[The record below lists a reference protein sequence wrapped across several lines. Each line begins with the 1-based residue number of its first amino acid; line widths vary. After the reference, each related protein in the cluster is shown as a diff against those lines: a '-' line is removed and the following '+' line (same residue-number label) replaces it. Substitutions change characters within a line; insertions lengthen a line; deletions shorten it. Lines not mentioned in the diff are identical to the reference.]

1 MLFCS
6 VAKGKKL
13 TPRLTSTFLL
23 TSLYRMSSPFL
34 HPDNK
39 GVLQRVLYKDICRR
53 YGGDLNEKQA
63 GRLIKT
69 VDYYVAEVYR
79 VHGNKKVEFLNTE
92 VLGAVLPDYM
102 AYLERNERSSTR
114 SAVSDIEEGPPP
126 EREETGRREIQD
138 IDNAFSALQ
147 TQRQEK
153 GAVRPTMQDFQIS
166 LSEEPPL
173 SMELFERMKKEREE
187 SSLVVVPPPNVVN
200 PFVEAS
206 DSFSQG
212 SRKAK
217 EDAEAMFADQE
228 RKKLERRAA
237 ITLPVPP
244 DMRAIYERPASAVQ
258 KNAAAGNPTVVD
270 RPRDTMA
277 NLPQAILTRE
287 PEIMAYRETET
298 NLFLYS
304 GDRDWISNTT
314 ETRYNFTTVF
324 DPAGLPGATPFY
336 QNPSVP
342 TRFRNIVRIE
352 FIKAIIPGEG
362 LDPLVTKSGA
372 TAYSANANMNALSF
386 PYIQVRVP
394 ELDTNSFGTNQGIT
408 SSFALIQYDANWI
421 NDSSLGA
428 QRGYLA
434 MIPKFMKCQKV
445 YTTPLSTLQRLTVQ
459 LQRPDGS
466 LLSTALDTLDVQ
478 NVYPSIAIGSGVFG
492 AGGISGTVYQS
503 DPAVDVSGSS
513 YYWIQTKNYFNI
525 ASFNV
530 GDRVLL
536 KNIAW
541 SSWNAISPSG
551 NLLNQLTSII
561 NFLQGSPQLIVS
573 VGTVTGSGTSTV
585 FSDGITQGYANAF
598 LVRGDFPDPNA
609 SATLGVFTP
618 RAPGGIADD
627 PLASPGSAANYLI
640 NNAVT
645 SGRVLNQSRQ
655 VHVAFRVI
663 TRDFD
668 STGILRP
675 DNM

>member
-1 MLFCS
+1 
-6 VAKGKKL
+6 
-13 TPRLTSTFLL
+13 
-23 TSLYRMSSPFL
+23 MSSPFL

-69 VDYYVAEVYR
+69 VDYYVTEVYR

-114 SAVSDIEEGPPP
+114 SAVSDIEEGPPV
-126 EREETGRREIQD
+126 EREEQEQGRREIQD

-153 GAVRPTMQDFQIS
+153 GGARPTMQDFQIS

-187 SSLVVVPPPNVVN
+187 SSLVVVPPPSAVN
-200 PFVEAS
+200 PFLEAS

-212 SRKAK
+212 SKKAR
-217 EDAEAMFADQE
+217 EDAESMFADQE

-237 ITLPVPP
+237 IALPVPP
-244 DMRAIYERPASAVQ
+244 DMRAIYERPAGSSDK
-258 KNAAAGNPTVVD
+258 KNVAAGNPTVVD

-277 NLPQAILTRE
+277 NLPQAMLTRE
-287 PEIMAYRETET
+287 PEIMSYRETET

-362 LDPLVTKSGA
+362 LDPLVTKSVGA
-372 TAYSANANMNALSF
+372 AYSANANMNALSF
-386 PYIQVRVP
+386 PYIQVRIP
-394 ELDTNSFGTNQGIT
+394 ELDTNSYGTNQGIT

-445 YTTPLSTLQRLTVQ
+445 YTTPLSTLQRLTIQ
-459 LQRPDGS
+459 LQRPDGT

-478 NVYPSIAIGSGVFG
+478 NVYPSIAITSGVFG
-492 AGGISGTVYQS
+492 AGGISGTVYQR
-503 DPAVDVSGSS
+503 DPAVDVSGSA
-513 YYWIQTKNYFNI
+513 YYWVQTKNYFNI
-525 ASFNV
+525 ASFNT

-551 NLLNQLTSII
+551 TQLNQLTSII
-561 NFLQGSPQLIVS
+561 GFLQRASGHLIVS
-573 VGTVTGSGTSTV
+573 VGMVTGTGTAAV
-585 FSDGITQGYANAF
+585 FSDAPVQGYVNAF

-609 SATLGVFTP
+609 SATLGVLTP
-618 RAPGGIADD
+618 IAPGGTADD
-627 PLASPGSAANYLI
+627 PTASVGSAANYLI
-640 NNAVT
+640 NTAVT

-675 DNM
+675 DNL

>member
-1 MLFCS
+1 
-6 VAKGKKL
+6 
-13 TPRLTSTFLL
+13 
-23 TSLYRMSSPFL
+23 MSSPFL

-53 YGGDLNEKQA
+53 YGGDLSEKQA
-63 GRLIKT
+63 SRLIKT
-69 VDYYVAEVYR
+69 VDYYVTEVHR
-79 VHGNKKVEFLNTE
+79 VHGNKKIEFLNTE

-102 AYLERNERSSTR
+102 AYLERSERSSTR

-126 EREETGRREIQD
+126 EREEPRREIQD

-147 TQRQEK
+147 TQRQ
-153 GAVRPTMQDFQIS
+153 GVAARPAMQDFQIS

-187 SSLVVVPPPNVVN
+187 SALVAVPPTAN

-206 DSFSQG
+206 DSFSHG
-212 SRKAK
+212 SKKAR
-217 EDAEAMFADQE
+217 EDAEAMFAEQE

-244 DMRAIYERPASAVQ
+244 DMRAIYEKPPATQNV
-258 KNAAAGNPTVVD
+258 AAGNPTTVD

-277 NLPQAILTRE
+277 NLPQAMLIRE
-287 PEIMAYRETET
+287 PEVMAYRETET

-304 GDRDWISNTT
+304 GDRNWVTNST
-314 ETRYNFTTVF
+314 ESRYNFTTIF
-324 DPAGLPGATPFY
+324 DPAGTIDTSPFHQTPTV
-336 QNPSVP
+336 PS
-342 TRFRNIVRIE
+342 RFRNIVRIE

-362 LDPLVTKSGA
+362 LDTLVTKTGA
-372 TAYSANANMNALSF
+372 SAYSPNANMNALSF

-394 ELDTNSFGTNQGIT
+394 ELDTNSVGTNQGIAP
-408 SSFALIQYDANWI
+408 SFALIQYDANWI
-421 NDSSLGA
+421 NDSSLGS

-466 LLSTALDTLDVQ
+466 LLSTAMDTLDIKTI
-478 NVYPSIAIGSGVFG
+478 YPSIAITSPVFG
-492 AGGISGTVYQS
+492 GGGISGTIYRS
-503 DPAVDVSGSS
+503 DPAVDIAGSS
-513 YYWIQTKNYFNI
+513 YYWIQTKNYFSVT
-525 ASFNV
+525 SFNV

-536 KNIAW
+536 KNIGW
-541 SSWNAISPSG
+541 SSWDALNPIG
-551 NLLNQLTSII
+551 NQLNQLNSII
-561 NFLQGSPQLIVS
+561 AFLQSSSQRIVS
-573 VGTVTGSGTSTV
+573 VGTVTGSGVSAV
-585 FSDGITQGYANAF
+585 FSDATVQGYANAF
-598 LVRGDFPDPNA
+598 IIRGDFPDPNA
-609 SATLGVFTP
+609 TATLGVFTP
-618 RAPGGIADD
+618 RAPGGVADD
-627 PLASPGSAANYLI
+627 SAAGVGSAANYLI
-640 NNAVT
+640 NNDVT
-645 SGRVLNQSRQ
+645 SGRVLNESRQ

-675 DNM
+675 DNL

>member
-1 MLFCS
+1 
-6 VAKGKKL
+6 
-13 TPRLTSTFLL
+13 
-23 TSLYRMSSPFL
+23 MSSPFL

-39 GVLQRVLYKDICRR
+39 GVLQRVLYKDVCRR

-63 GRLIKT
+63 TRLIKT
-69 VDYYVAEVYR
+69 VDYYVTEVHR
-79 VHGNKKVEFLNTE
+79 VHGNKNMQFLNKE
-92 VLGAVLPDYM
+92 VLEAVLPDYM
-102 AYLERNERSSTR
+102 AYLERNERSVTR
-114 SAVSDIEEGPPP
+114 SAVSDIEEGPAQKQDV
-126 EREETGRREIQD
+126 GARREIQD

-153 GAVRPTMQDFQIS
+153 TAVRQAIQDFQIS
-166 LSEEPPL
+166 LSDEAPL
-173 SMELFERMKKEREE
+173 SMELFERMKREREE
-187 SSLVVVPPPNVVN
+187 SALVVAPPTAN

-212 SRKAK
+212 SKKAR

-237 ITLPVPP
+237 IALPVPP
-244 DMRAIYERPASAVQ
+244 DMRAIYERPTPTSQ
-258 KNAAAGNPTVVD
+258 QNAAAGNPTLVD
-270 RPRDTMA
+270 RPRETLA
-277 NLPQAILTRE
+277 NLPQAIITRE
-287 PEIMAYRETET
+287 PDKMSYRETET

-304 GDRDWISNTT
+304 GDRDWILNTT

-372 TAYSANANMNALSF
+372 DTYSANPNMNALSF

-394 ELDTNSFGTNQGIT
+394 ELDTNSYGTNQGIT

-421 NDSSLGA
+421 NDSSLGD

-445 YTTPLSTLQRLTVQ
+445 FTTPLSTLQRLSVQ
-459 LQRPDGS
+459 LQRPDGT
-466 LLSTALDTLDVQ
+466 LLSSSLDTLDVQ
-478 NVYPSIAIGSGVFG
+478 NVFPSIAITPGVFGGSGVTN
-492 AGGISGTVYQS
+492 TVYKR
-503 DPAVDVSGSS
+503 DPAVDVSGSA
-513 YYWIQTKNYFNI
+513 YYWVKTKNYFNI
-525 ASFNV
+525 ASFNS

-541 SSWNAISPSG
+541 SSWTPLSPSG
-551 NLLNQLTSII
+551 NQLNQLTSIVD
-561 NFLQGSPQLIVS
+561 FLERASGHVIVS
-573 VGTVTGSGTSTV
+573 VGMVTGSGTSSV
-585 FSDGITQGYANAF
+585 FSDTPVQGYANAF

-618 RAPGGIADD
+618 IAPAGIADD
-627 PLASPGSAANYLI
+627 ATASSGSAANYLI
-640 NNAVT
+640 NNPVT

-663 TRDFD
+663 TREFD
-668 STGILRP
+668 STGVLRT
-675 DNM
+675 DNL

>member
-1 MLFCS
+1 
-6 VAKGKKL
+6 VWIEAKI
-13 TPRLTSTFLL
+13 LL
-23 TSLYRMSSPFL
+23 TSLCRMSSPFL

-39 GVLQRVLYKDICRR
+39 GILQRVLYKDVCRR

-63 GRLIKT
+63 TRLIKT
-69 VDYYVAEVYR
+69 VDYYVTEVHR
-79 VHGNKKVEFLNTE
+79 VHGNKNMQFLNKE
-92 VLGAVLPDYM
+92 VLEAVLPDYM
-102 AYLERNERSSTR
+102 AYLERNERSVTR
-114 SAVSDIEEGPPP
+114 SAVSDIEEGPAQKQDV
-126 EREETGRREIQD
+126 GARREIQD

-153 GAVRPTMQDFQIS
+153 TAVRQTIQDFQIS
-166 LSEEPPL
+166 LSDEAPL
-173 SMELFERMKKEREE
+173 SMELFERMKREREE
-187 SSLVVVPPPNVVN
+187 SALVVAPPTAN

-212 SRKAK
+212 SKKAR

-237 ITLPVPP
+237 IALPVPP
-244 DMRAIYERPASAVQ
+244 DMRAIYERPAPTSQ
-258 KNAAAGNPTVVD
+258 ENAAAGNPTLAE
-270 RPRDTMA
+270 RPRETLA
-277 NLPQAILTRE
+277 NLPQAIITRE
-287 PEIMAYRETET
+287 PDKMSYRETET

-314 ETRYNFTTVF
+314 ETRYNFSTVF
-324 DPAGLPGATPFY
+324 DPAGLPGSTPFY

-362 LDPLVTKSGA
+362 LDPLVRKSTG
-372 TAYSANANMNALSF
+372 TAYTPNANMNALSF

-394 ELDTNSFGTNQGIT
+394 ELDTNSYGTNQGIT

-421 NDSSLGA
+421 NDSSLGD

-445 YTTPLSTLQRLTVQ
+445 FTTPLSTLQRLSIR
-459 LQRPDGS
+459 LQRPDGT
-466 LLSTALDTLDVQ
+466 LLSSSLDTLDVQ
-478 NVYPSIAIGSGVFG
+478 NVFPSIAVNSGVFG
-492 AGGISGTVYQS
+492 AGGVSGTVYLR
-503 DPAVDVSGSS
+503 DPAVDVAGSA
-513 YYWIQTKNYFNI
+513 YYWVKTKNYFSV
-525 ASFNV
+525 ASFNA

-541 SSWNAISPSG
+541 SSWTPLSPSG
-551 NLLNQLTSII
+551 NQLNQLTSIVD
-561 NFLQGSPQLIVS
+561 FLERASGHVIVS
-573 VGTVTGSGTSTV
+573 VGMVTGSGTSSV
-585 FSDGITQGYANAF
+585 FSDTPVQGYVNAF

-618 RAPGGIADD
+618 IAPAGIADD
-627 PLASPGSAANYLI
+627 ATASSGSAANYLI
-640 NNAVT
+640 NNPVT

-663 TRDFD
+663 TREFD
-668 STGILRP
+668 STGVLRT
-675 DNM
+675 DNL

>member
-1 MLFCS
+1 
-6 VAKGKKL
+6 
-13 TPRLTSTFLL
+13 
-23 TSLYRMSSPFL
+23 MSSPFL

-63 GRLIKT
+63 SRLIKT
-69 VDYYVAEVYR
+69 VDFYVGEVHR
-79 VHGNKKVEFLNTE
+79 VHGNKNIQFLNTE
-92 VLGAVLPDYM
+92 LLAVVLPDYM
-102 AYLERNERSSTR
+102 SYLERNDRSVTR
-114 SAVSDIEEGPPP
+114 SAVSDIEAGPPS
-126 EREETGRREIQD
+126 REEEDKPRGRREIQD
-138 IDNAFSALQ
+138 IDDAFSALQ
-147 TQRQEK
+147 NQRQE
-153 GAVRPTMQDFQIS
+153 VRATVKQSIQDFQIS

-173 SMELFERMKKEREE
+173 SMELFERMKKERDE
-187 SSLVVVPPPNVVN
+187 SSQLTVPPVN

-212 SRKAK
+212 SRKAR
-217 EDAEAMFADQE
+217 EEAEAMFADQE

-237 ITLPVPP
+237 TALPVPP
-244 DMRAIYERPASAVQ
+244 DMRAIYERSAPPSE
-258 KNAAAGNPTVVD
+258 KNAADGNPTIAEN
-270 RPRDTMA
+270 RPRDTLA
-277 NLPQAILTRE
+277 NLPQAMITRE
-287 PEIMAYRETET
+287 RDVMAYRETET

-304 GDRDWISNTT
+304 GDRDWVANST

-324 DPAGLPGATPFY
+324 DPAGLPGSTPFY

-362 LDPLVTKSGA
+362 LDPLITKTGA
-372 TAYSANANMNALSF
+372 SAYSANANMNALSF

-394 ELDTNSFGTNQGIT
+394 ELDTNSYGTNQGIT
-408 SSFALIQYDANWI
+408 TSFALIQYDANWI

-445 YTTPLSTLQRLTVQ
+445 YTTPLSTLQRLTIQ
-459 LQRPDGS
+459 LQRPDGT

-478 NVYPSIAIGSGVFG
+478 NIYPSIAITPGVFG
-492 AGGISGTVYQS
+492 GGGISGTVYKR
-503 DPAVDVSGSS
+503 DNAVDVAGSA
-513 YYWIQTKNYFNI
+513 YYWVQTKNYFNI
-525 ASFNV
+525 ASFNT

-541 SSWNAISPSG
+541 SSWTPLSPSG
-551 NLLNQLTSII
+551 TQLNQLTSIV
-561 NFLQGSPQLIVS
+561 NFLQRDSGHIIVS
-573 VGTVTGSGTSTV
+573 VGMVTGTGTSAV
-585 FSDGITQGYANAF
+585 FSDTPVQGYVNAF

-609 SATLGVFTP
+609 TATLGVLTP
-618 RAPGGIADD
+618 NAPGGTADD
-627 PLASPGSAANYLI
+627 PSAGAGSSANYLI
-640 NNAVT
+640 NTAVT

-663 TRDFD
+663 TREFD
-668 STGILRP
+668 STGILRA
-675 DNM
+675 DNL

>member
-1 MLFCS
+1 
-6 VAKGKKL
+6 
-13 TPRLTSTFLL
+13 
-23 TSLYRMSSPFL
+23 MSSPFL

-63 GRLIKT
+63 SRLIKT
-69 VDYYVAEVYR
+69 VDYYVSEVHR
-79 VHGNKKVEFLNTE
+79 VHGNKNIQFLNTE
-92 VLGAVLPDYM
+92 VLAVVLPDYM
-102 AYLERNERSSTR
+102 GYLERNDRSVTR
-114 SAVSDIEEGPPP
+114 SAVSDIEAGPPS
-126 EREETGRREIQD
+126 REAREAEEDKRQGRREIQD
-138 IDNAFSALQ
+138 IDDAFSALQ
-147 TQRQEK
+147 NQRQEVK
-153 GAVRPTMQDFQIS
+153 PTTRPNMQDFQIS

-173 SMELFERMKKEREE
+173 SMELFERMKREREE
-187 SSLVVVPPPNVVN
+187 SAQAIVSVAPAN

-212 SRKAK
+212 AKKAK

-237 ITLPVPP
+237 IALPVPP
-244 DMRAIYERPASAVQ
+244 DMRAIYERPTAA
-258 KNAAAGNPTVVD
+258 NTAAGNPTVVEN
-270 RPRDTMA
+270 RPRDTLA
-277 NLPQAILTRE
+277 NLPQAMITRE
-287 PEIMAYRETET
+287 PDVMAYRETET

-304 GDRDWISNTT
+304 GDRDWIANST

-394 ELDTNSFGTNQGIT
+394 ELDTNSYGTNQSIT
-408 SSFALIQYDANWI
+408 TSFALIQYDANWI
-421 NDSSLGA
+421 NDSSLGS

-445 YTTPLSTLQRLTVQ
+445 YTTPLSTLQRLTIQ
-459 LQRPDGS
+459 LQRPDGT

-478 NVYPSIAIGSGVFG
+478 TIYPSIAVNSGVFT
-492 AGGISGTVYQS
+492 GGSSLTGTVYKR
-503 DPAVDVSGSS
+503 DNTVDVSGSA

-525 ASFNV
+525 ASFNT

-541 SSWNAISPSG
+541 SSWTPLSPSG
-551 NLLNQLTSII
+551 TQLNQLTSIV
-561 NFLQGSPQLIVS
+561 NFLQRASGHIIVS
-573 VGTVTGSGTSTV
+573 VGMVTGTGASTV
-585 FSDGITQGYANAF
+585 FSDTPVQGYVNAF
-598 LVRGDFPDPNA
+598 LVRGDFPDHNA
-609 SATLGVFTP
+609 TATLGVLTP
-618 RAPGGIADD
+618 NAPGGTADD
-627 PLASPGSAANYLI
+627 ANAGTGSSANYLI
-640 NNAVT
+640 NTAVT

-663 TRDFD
+663 TREFD
-668 STGILRP
+668 STGIMRA
-675 DNM
+675 DNL

>member
-1 MLFCS
+1 
-6 VAKGKKL
+6 
-13 TPRLTSTFLL
+13 
-23 TSLYRMSSPFL
+23 
-34 HPDNK
+34 
-39 GVLQRVLYKDICRR
+39 
-53 YGGDLNEKQA
+53 
-63 GRLIKT
+63 
-69 VDYYVAEVYR
+69 VDFYVGEVHR
-79 VHGNKKVEFLNTE
+79 VHGNKNIQFLNTE
-92 VLGAVLPDYM
+92 VLGVVLPDYM
-102 AYLERNERSSTR
+102 AYLERNERSVTR
-114 SAVSDIEEGPPP
+114 STVSDIEAGPPP
-126 EREETGRREIQD
+126 AAEEERQGRREIQD
-138 IDNAFSALQ
+138 IDDAFSALQ
-147 TQRQEK
+147 TQRQEVK
-153 GAVRPTMQDFQIS
+153 TTARPSMQDFQIS

-187 SSLVVVPPPNVVN
+187 ASQVVAVVPSVN

-212 SRKAK
+212 ARKAK

-237 ITLPVPP
+237 IALPVPP
-244 DMRAIYERPASAVQ
+244 DMRAIYERPAAPP
-258 KNAAAGNPTVVD
+258 NAAAGNPTVAEN
-270 RPRDTMA
+270 RPRDTLA
-277 NLPQAILTRE
+277 NLPQAMITRE
-287 PEIMAYRETET
+287 PDVMSFRETET

-304 GDRDWISNTT
+304 GDRDWVANST

-394 ELDTNSFGTNQGIT
+394 ELDTNSYGTNQSIT

-445 YTTPLSTLQRLTVQ
+445 YTTPLSTLQRLTIQ
-459 LQRPDGS
+459 LQRPDGT

-478 NVYPSIAIGSGVFG
+478 TIYPSIAVNSAVFTAG
-492 AGGISGTVYQS
+492 ASLTGTVYQRDS
-503 DPAVDVSGSS
+503 AVDLSGSS
-513 YYWIQTKNYFNI
+513 YYWVKTKNYFNI
-525 ASFNV
+525 ASFNT

-541 SSWNAISPSG
+541 SSWTPLNPSG
-551 NLLNQLTSII
+551 TQLNQLTSIV
-561 NFLQGSPQLIVS
+561 NFLQRASGHIIVS
-573 VGTVTGSGTSTV
+573 VGMVTGTGASTV
-585 FSDGITQGYANAF
+585 FSDTPVQGYVNAF

-609 SATLGVFTP
+609 TATLGVLTP
-618 RAPGGIADD
+618 NAPGGTADD
-627 PLASPGSAANYLI
+627 ANAGAGSSANYLI

-663 TRDFD
+663 TREFD
-668 STGILRP
+668 STGILRA
-675 DNM
+675 DNL

>member
-1 MLFCS
+1 
-6 VAKGKKL
+6 
-13 TPRLTSTFLL
+13 
-23 TSLYRMSSPFL
+23 MSSPFL

-53 YGGDLNEKQA
+53 YGGDLSEKQA
-63 GRLIKT
+63 SRLIKT
-69 VDYYVAEVYR
+69 VDYYVTEVHR
-79 VHGNKKVEFLNTE
+79 VHGNKNIQFMNTE

-102 AYLERNERSSTR
+102 AYLERNDRSVTR
-114 SAVSDIEEGPPP
+114 SAVSDMEAGPP
-126 EREETGRREIQD
+126 EEAQEQPGGRREIQD
-138 IDNAFSALQ
+138 IDDAFSALQ
-147 TQRQEK
+147 TQRQEVK
-153 GAVRPTMQDFQIS
+153 STARPSMQDFQIS

-173 SMELFERMKKEREE
+173 SMELFERMKREREE
-187 SSLVVVPPPNVVN
+187 SAVAVVPSAVN

-212 SRKAK
+212 SKKAK

-237 ITLPVPP
+237 IALPVPP
-244 DMRAIYERPASAVQ
+244 DMRAIYERPSAAGQ
-258 KNAAAGNPTVVD
+258 QNSAAGNPTVAEN
-270 RPRDTMA
+270 RPRDTLA
-277 NLPQAILTRE
+277 NLPQAMISRE
-287 PEIMAYRETET
+287 RDVMSFRETET
-298 NLFLYS
+298 NLFIYS
-304 GDRDWISNTT
+304 GDRDWVANST

-362 LDPLVTKSGA
+362 LDPLVTKSGPA
-372 TAYSANANMNALSF
+372 AYSANANMNALSF

-394 ELDTNSFGTNQGIT
+394 ELDTNSYGTNQGIT
-408 SSFALIQYDANWI
+408 TSFALIQYDANWI

-445 YTTPLSTLQRLTVQ
+445 YTTPLSTLQRLTIQ
-459 LQRPDGS
+459 LQRPDGT

-478 NVYPSIAIGSGVFG
+478 TIYPSIALTTPAPFASGS
-492 AGGISGTVYQS
+492 ISGTVYKN
-503 DPAVDVSGSS
+503 DPAVDVSGSA
-513 YYWIQTKNYFNI
+513 YYWVQTKNYFNV
-525 ASFNV
+525 ASFNS

-541 SSWNAISPSG
+541 SSWTPFSPSG
-551 NLLNQLTSII
+551 TQLNQLTSII
-561 NFLQGSPQLIVS
+561 NFLQRDSGHIIVS
-573 VGTVTGSGTSTV
+573 VGMVTGTGTSASFNDSPV
-585 FSDGITQGYANAF
+585 QGYVNAF

-609 SATLGVFTP
+609 TATLGVLTP
-618 RAPGGIADD
+618 IAPGGTADS
-627 PLASPGSAANYLI
+627 ATAATGSSANYLI

-663 TRDFD
+663 TRELD
-668 STGILRP
+668 STGIIRS
-675 DNM
+675 DNL